1 MAGFTAIVL
10 CSVWSLL
17 HRNWVELAAA
27 VGLGAGLLICLSW
40 RRARRTAAEKAPEQE
55 RIFIGAVLD
64 SVPGIPYMFDAEG
77 RLVRWNKKRRR

>member
-1 MAGFTAIVL
+1 MRRDRLTLANDDPDGRNGRIARGVPRALLVAGFTAIVL

-40 RRARRTAAEKAPEQE
+40 RRARRTAAE
-55 RIFIGAVLD
+55 
-64 SVPGIPYMFDAEG
+64 
-77 RLVRWNKKRRR
+77 RR